1 MIGLSRTGLPSGS
14 SGETLVVAKR
24 VLVVEDDDDH
34 RDICA
39 TILRHHNYEV
49 MEAGNGEEALHMAR
63 EQRPDLILMD
73 AVLPILNGWDATK
86 LRKASP
92 VTGRIP
98 VVMLTARALGPDLE
112 RSVAAGA
119 DSFLTKP
126 IDPGRVVD
134 EVRRFIGSARE
145 P

>member
-1 MIGLSRTGLPSGS
+1 
-14 SGETLVVAKR
+14 

-39 TILRHHNYEV
+39 TILRHQNYEV

-63 EQRPDLILMD
+63 EQLPDLILMD

-86 LRKASP
+86 LLKASP